1 MQTQIHETG
10 SDPAITLHTRRSVA
24 VSTHAAHHQVVIA
37 GKGAARA
44 VGQFTTE
51 PNAYVLQARCRI
63 EVTVPQN
70 ARVLVE
76 KVKGHLHPEGLV
88 RGGHMDIED
97 SPIALAV
104 QRVGGHASLQGVAGS
119 HHVNARDHPWLRPHH
134 PHFLNLLSA
143 ARLHFPRSNPCRNN
157 AYP

>member
-10 SDPAITLHTRRSVA
+10 SDPTITLHTRRSVA

-37 GKGAARA
+37 GKA
-44 VGQFTTE
+44 VWQPTTE
-51 PNAYVLQARCRI
+51 PNAYVLQARRRI

-70 ARVLVE
+70 ARVRVE
-76 KVKGHLHPEGLV
+76 KVKGPLHPEGLV
-88 RGGHMDIED
+88 RGGHVDIED

-104 QRVGGHASLQGVAGS
+104 QGVGGHASLQGVAGS

-134 PHFLNLLSA
+134 PHFLNPLSA
-143 ARLHFPRSNPCRNN
+143 ARLHFLRSNPCRNN